1 MKKTILLCII
11 AIACALTAFTSNK
24 DLTLDE
30 VFGKVSKIERFEVLD
45 FPGGD
50 MGFPDNLGKG
60 TMAIHPIASSREE
73 IISLL
78 NRLPDELLVYDNT
91 DEKGR
96 FDRIFV
102 ENGTSRMFVHVGSG
116 TGDTVVILFKDG
128 DKDKICDFV
137 KQTKSR
143 IERK

>member
-11 AIACALTAFTSNK
+11 AIACVLTAFAANK

-60 TMAIHPIASSREE
+60 TMAIHPNASPREK

-102 ENGTSRMFVHVGSG
+102 ENGTSLMYVHVGSS

-128 DKDKICDFV
+128 NEDNINDFV
-137 KQTKSR
+137 NNINQDLREK
-143 IERK
+143 